1 MTGVACEINLNFV
14 QDRKHFHN
22 LFSFNAPGLVFSKSA

>member
-1 MTGVACEINLNFV
+1 MTRDAYEINLNFV

-22 LFSFNAPGLVFSKSA
+22 LFSVNAPGLVFSKSA